1 MKAFVT
7 SECPLFWDEFVQ
19 ANSSLLF
26 HRSIWARVLQD
37 GYGGTPLFCWLETE
51 ASPVVGMMGL
61 VMDFKVV
68 RVLYAALPYGGL
80 IGDDSAAPDF
90 FRIVEPELRKHG
102 VHKIQIPEPR
112 HAPILE
118 RAGFTSEEI
127 ARHQVNVS
135 GHDAESLEAS
145 FPRSVRK
152 AIRKSRKEN
161 IEIREVLDRSEIK
174 SVFDLYMKTM
184 AHNKAAAKYPIGRF
198 LSIFDYLVPKG
209 LGVIL
214 IASCNGRLVG
224 SNTLVCSDDTVHDI
238 QLSYDHVYQ
247 HVRPNDALV
256 WASLQWTMDKGKKWF
271 DFMGSHAG
279 DVSLEKFKSK
289 WGAQRTT
296 TCNYTK
302 TLSPLR
308 GACWSAV
315 LKMAGHPMGGWFI
328 RLLRKANA
336 QQS

>member
-1 MKAFVT
+1 M
-7 SECPLFWDEFVQ
+7 
-19 ANSSLLF
+19 
-26 HRSIWARVLQD
+26 
-37 GYGGTPLFCWLETE
+37 
-51 ASPVVGMMGL
+51 
-61 VMDFKVV
+61 
-68 RVLYAALPYGGL
+68 
-80 IGDDSAAPDF
+80 
-90 FRIVEPELRKHG
+90 
-102 VHKIQIPEPR
+102 
-112 HAPILE
+112 
-118 RAGFTSEEI
+118 
-127 ARHQVNVS
+127 
-135 GHDAESLEAS
+135 
-145 FPRSVRK
+145 
-152 AIRKSRKEN
+152 
-161 IEIREVLDRSEIK
+161 
-174 SVFDLYMKTM
+174 
-184 AHNKAAAKYPIGRF
+184 
-198 LSIFDYLVPKG
+198 
-209 LGVIL
+209 
-214 IASCNGRLVG
+214 G